1 VQRVGESWVVFLP
14 KAEEGEFE
22 IRKIGRGR
30 ELGGEV
36 EVLTGLVA
44 NETVVVDG
52 AFLLK
57 AEADKASGEGGEH
70 DHH

>member
-1 VQRVGESWVVFLP
+1 VQRVGEVWVVFLP
-14 KAEEGEFE
+14 RQEGVFE

-30 ELGGEV
+30 ELGGDV
-36 EVLTGLVA
+36 EVLSGLTA
-44 NETVVVDG
+44 GDTVVVNG

-57 AEADKASGEGGEH
+57 AEADKARGEGGDD